1 MNLSK
6 KESEHFFLLMWA
18 LQYFVN
24 CKLKI
29 HPHIQNL
36 KDYSV
41 SEIKEKTNV
50 REALYNNIDIID
62 SFIKENPENLPKADL
77 LIVSSWKKY
86 VEGKFYIE
94 RFVKKHTVFIQ
105 DDKVYAVL
113 GLQQPIH
120 DLVHQSNCPL
130 YVHTVLLPF
139 EGKIIYDGLL
149 WHHNIS
155 FGGGVKKQL
164 KETYMRAKQNNR
176 IIDCLEMSRDN
187 SRAKSQP
194 KHVKNWKPEIDQLA
208 INAKKLR
215 GSLEQPTIYSPAFS
229 LVKAS
234 VEFAQLAVSNENGS
248 ETLQKALDKVRRAFN
263 KSQTVLNREEWT
275 D

>member
-6 KESEHFFLLMWA
+6 KESEHFSLLMWA

-29 HPHIQNL
+29 HPKIQNL
-36 KDYSV
+36 KDYKDSG
-41 SEIKEKTNV
+41 IEKKANV
-50 REALYNNIDIID
+50 REALYENIEIID

-86 VEGKFYIE
+86 VEGQFYIE
-94 RFVKKHTVFIQ
+94 RFLKKHTVFIQ
-105 DDKVYAVL
+105 DKKVYGVL
-113 GLQQPIH
+113 GLQHPLN
-120 DLVHQSNCPL
+120 DLFHQSDLPL

-149 WHHNIS
+149 GHHNIS
-155 FGGGVKKQL
+155 FGGGVKREL
-164 KETYMRAKQNNR
+164 KETYMRAKQNHR
-176 IIDCLEMSRDN
+176 IIDCLEMSCDN

-194 KHVKNWKPEIDQLA
+194 KHLKNWKPEIDQLA
-208 INAKKLR
+208 MKAKKLR
-215 GSLEQPTIYSPAFS
+215 GSIEQPTIYSPAFS

-234 VEFAQLAVSNENGS
+234 VGFAQLAVSNENDP

-263 KSQTVLNREEWT
+263 KSQTVLNREENY
-275 D
+275 